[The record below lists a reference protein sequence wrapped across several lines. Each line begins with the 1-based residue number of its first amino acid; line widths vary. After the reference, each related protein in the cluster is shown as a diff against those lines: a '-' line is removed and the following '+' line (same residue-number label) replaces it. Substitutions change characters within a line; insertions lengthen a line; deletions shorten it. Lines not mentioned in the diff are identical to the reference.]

1 MANPTRH
8 VFVDFSN
15 LQYEGKRL
23 TLQREPQGPSAWH
36 CHFGNLMALLGD
48 EHRSGFLVTSE
59 PFRGRASAEAAG
71 FTVVTYPRSHSQ
83 KEKCVDTRFAVEA
96 VLHGAS
102 SKKSGAAAGAAR
114 WIEQFGHLD
123 EPAKAVQLEHLERAD
138 YEVYAL
144 VTGTSS
150 PVVGSSC
157 TYVLVTGDYDQLP
170 TVEALRAQGH
180 LVVTA
185 FWSHGSPQLREAS
198 DVFVS
203 LDGHWD
209 ALRYHGT

>member
-1 MANPTRH
+1 MANLPRH

-23 TLQREPQGPSAWH
+23 ALQREPWGPSAWH
-36 CHFGNLMALLGD
+36 CHFGNLMSLLGD
-48 EHRSGFLVTSE
+48 EHRQGFLVTSE

-71 FTVVTYPRSHSQ
+71 FTVVTYPRAHSQ

-102 SKKSGAAAGAAR
+102 R
-114 WIEQFGHLD
+114 EN
-123 EPAKAVQLEHLERAD
+123 P
-138 YEVYAL
+138 
-144 VTGTSS
+144 
-150 PVVGSSC
+150 C